1 MLKLKEIYLYNF
13 KSYKGKH
20 KIGPFCD
27 KFTAIVGPNGCGKSN
42 LLDAILFGLGYSAK
56 KLRHTNLKDTIYKGE
71 SEMEV
76 RLLFQNHHENII
88 LSRKVYI
95 TGQSKYY
102 IKELLNDININ
113 IILENIKLVS
123 IKEKDFCL
131 YLKNKN
137 IKTQFNRFLILQG
150 EIESI
155 SLMNSIELLNYIE
168 DCIGTGDYKEKIELL
183 TSELNTI
190 NEQLLIKQNEH
201 KFILNELN
209 FKKTQCQS
217 YLKELQQNMEYFQL
231 IKDIFELDQIIIEK
245 EKIQLN
251 EELKNIELESNNI
264 LNNKSKLCIELDK
277 LNNTNNPALE
287 SVKKKYIEYKKEQE
301 IIASNIRD
309 NEKKKNKIQKQIEEY
324 QNKIKEIEIKKQNS
338 KQFLNEY
345 ENNLVTIKQLM
356 QTKLDKEMYIN
367 TWKNTN
373 KEVIIKE
380 INKKKLEE
388 ELYELSKYV
397 DTEMKLIQK
406 KKYYESELNNFKN
419 IEIPKINIK
428 TLEDEIKQLEC
439 DASKL
444 KIILNKNTKCN
455 ENNNIKNRINIEQQK
470 VIDEIKNISGFIGI
484 LRDLG
489 EIDAEYLIAL
499 ENATSQLNSIVVTT
513 TSVAEE
519 AIQIIM
525 KKKLMRTTFIILD
538 KIIKAPKN
546 NNQLLLRNKIRT
558 KYEDCFYFA
567 LKDTF
572 VVDTLEIAKKYAY
585 SIPRKRV
592 VTKDGK
598 LIEPSGIMTGKRSE
612 NKHEH
617 ILVDVQTKYEKI
629 TTLLQQKYEERK
641 KIYEFLSKSQEM
653 KIIQKK
659 YSELKN
665 IKIDSTLDTK
675 YARINEIKNE
685 LVNYDNI
692 FPNEIVKLN
701 NEINELN
708 IIIKEKEN
716 KSIQLQ
722 LAISEINELSEST
735 FINKII
741 ELNNML
747 KNIVYID
754 NPNIKIYEKIESKY
768 NELLN
773 LHMIKISQYDK
784 KKKKLDNLCQKEIE
798 IKFRKQEIELQLNE
812 LVNKMTKNEI
822 DNANLNITNIQNE
835 IKTVEKILDKES
847 NTKAIYTNKNLINS
861 TRKMTLQKLKEY
873 NNIKKNEIKKIQHKP
888 IEFNTNLINEFI
900 VLKQKNEQITN
911 EEEKIVDNKIKKLN
925 KINHYKDCRNNE
937 FMHAFNIINKNIT
950 QIFNNL
956 TFGGN
961 AELEFVNFLDPFTE
975 GILLQIMPK
984 KKTWKPI
991 SNLSG
996 GEKTLA
1002 SLSLIFALHQYNPSS
1017 FYIMDEIDAALDYK
1031 NVLLISN
1038 YIKQVNSQFIVI
1050 SFKNDMFEMAKLLI
1064 GVYKTKNHSNVITY
1078 LTHTE

>member
-1 MLKLKEIYLYNF
+1 MYLYNF

-42 LLDAILFGLGYSAK
+42 LLDAILFGLGYTAK

-76 RLLFQNHHENII
+76 RLLFQNKNESII
-88 LSRKVYI
+88 LSRKVCT

-113 IILENIKLVS
+113 IVLENIKLSLV
-123 IKEKDFCL
+123 KEKDFCL

-183 TSELNTI
+183 TNELNTI
-190 NEQLLIKQNEH
+190 NEQLLIKENEH

-217 YLKELQQNMEYFQL
+217 YLKELYQNMEYLQL
-231 IKDIFELDQIIIEK
+231 IKDVFEVDQLIIEK

-251 EELKNIELESNNI
+251 EELKNIELENNDI
-264 LNNKSKLCIELDK
+264 LSSKSKLCDELDQ
-277 LNNTNNPALE
+277 LNNIKDPELE
-287 SVKKKYIEYKKEQE
+287 IIEKKYIKYKKEQE
-301 IIASNIRD
+301 IIGSNIRD
-309 NEKKKNKIQKQIEEY
+309 NEKKKSKIQKQIDEY
-324 QNKIKEIEIKKQNS
+324 QNKIKEIELKKQNS
-338 KQFLNEY
+338 KQLLNEY
-345 ENNLVTIKQLM
+345 ENNLVTIKELIQI
-356 QTKLDKEMYIN
+356 KSNKEIYIN
-367 TWKNTN
+367 NWKNMN

-380 INKKKLEE
+380 INKKKLED

-397 DTEMKLIQK
+397 DTETKLIQE

-419 IEIPKINIK
+419 IEIPKTNIK
-428 TLEDEIKQLEC
+428 ILENEIKQLEC
-439 DASKL
+439 DANKL
-444 KIILNKNTKCN
+444 KTILDKNIKYN
-455 ENNNIKNRINIEQQK
+455 ENNNIKSYINTEQQK
-470 VIDEIKNISGFIGI
+470 VINEIKNINGFVGI

-519 AIQIIM
+519 AIQIII

-538 KIIKAPKN
+538 KIIKAPPSN
-546 NNQLLLRNKIRT
+546 NKLLLRNKIKT
-558 KYEDCFYFA
+558 KYEECFYFA

-598 LIEPSGIMTGKRSE
+598 LIEASGIMTGKRNE
-612 NKHEH
+612 NNQKHTL
-617 ILVDVQTKYEKI
+617 IDIQTKYEKI
-629 TTLLQQKYEERK
+629 TMLLNQKYKEK
-641 KIYEFLSKSQEM
+641 KNTYEFLSKSQEI
-653 KIIQKK
+653 KIIKEK
-659 YSELKN
+659 YLKLKD
-665 IKIDSTLDTK
+665 IKIDSTLDMK
-675 YARINEIKNE
+675 YVRINEIKNE
-685 LVNYDNI
+685 LINYNDI
-692 FPNEIVKLN
+692 FPNEIIKLN
-701 NEINELN
+701 KDINELN
-708 IIIKEKEN
+708 ITIKEKEN
-716 KSIQLQ
+716 KSMQLQ
-722 LAISEINELSEST
+722 SSISEINKLSEVE
-735 FINKII
+735 FIDKII
-741 ELNNML
+741 ELNNIL
-747 KNIVYID
+747 NNITHID
-754 NPNIKIYEKIESKY
+754 NPNIKIYEKVESEY
-768 NELLN
+768 NKLLN
-773 LHMIKISQYDK
+773 LHMVKVSQYDK
-784 KKKKLDNLCQKEIE
+784 KKKKLDNLYQKEIE
-798 IKFRKQEIELQLNE
+798 IKFRRQEIELRLNE
-812 LVNKMTKNEI
+812 LVNMISKNEI
-822 DNANLNITNIQNE
+822 DNTNTTIINIQNE
-835 IKTVEKILDKES
+835 IKNVEKILDGELD
-847 NTKAIYTNKNLINS
+847 TKLICTTKNSINL

-873 NNIKKNEIKKIQHKP
+873 SNTKKNEMKKNQYKP
-888 IEFNTNLINEFI
+888 IEFNKNLINEFI
-900 VLKQKNEQITN
+900 ILKEKNEQITT
-911 EEEKIVDNKIKKLN
+911 EKEKITDNKIKKAN

-937 FMHAFNIINKNIT
+937 FMNAFNIINKNIT

-1064 GVYKTKNHSNVITY
+1064 GVYKTENHSNTITY